1 MQRRPLSI
9 WAQHIH
15 GQVLNDKRGGLYPAC
30 ESVRVCD
37 ETGRLPGAEYDH
49 WYSRHRNRAEE
60 TRLVSQAC
68 NSLLNRSTEFKA
80 TARSAFE
87 SYQLTL
93 RRVLQAQQS
102 RQSSFVENA
111 AS

>member
-1 MQRRPLSI
+1 V
-9 WAQHIH
+9 
-15 GQVLNDKRGGLYPAC
+15 QVLNDKRGGLCPAC

-60 TRLVSQAC
+60 TWLICQHC
-68 NSLLNRSTEFKA
+68 NAQLNRSTEFKA
-80 TARSAFE
+80 GVRSAFE
-87 SYQLTL
+87 SYQLAL
-93 RRVLQAQQS
+93 RRAIQT
-102 RQSSFVENA
+102 RQVTFADSAGAA